1 MVQECFYKENRRNRE
16 ERGLRLSGRF
26 GAEEWRLR
34 PMSQRE
40 NEEIWLRCGRDES
53 RYEAAMLAESV
64 CFPDLKDVGLQ
75 NSYGVAGADRLLT
88 RLLLPGRMYS
98 FVQTEGE
105 FHEPEYFLN
114 LFREYKAAGK
124 PVQLIVFRKL
134 ADGSQI
140 FCGNI
145 EVLLEDYTVT
155 EKGGEQGDFWVE
167 LRWKEYRNAK
177 SIRYEMKKE
186 ADGQTALIEQGQA
199 RESKTPEGSYTVR
212 SGDCLWAIA
221 KRVLGDGTRY
231 REIAEKNGIADPNRI
246 YPGQVLKL

>member
-1 MVQECFYKENRRNRE
+1 MYRIYLKQEATQV
-16 ERGLRLSGRF
+16 LLPVTP
-26 GAEEWRLR
+26 AEIRTKT
-34 PMSQRE
+34 
-40 NEEIWLRCGRDES
+40 ES
-53 RYEAAMLAESV
+53 RNKSVYILNFGELNLARK
-64 CFPDLKDVGLQ
+64 PGLQ
-75 NSYGVAGADRLLT
+75 EISFTV
-88 RLLLPGRMYS
+88 LLPGRLYS
-98 FVQTEGE
+98 FVQTEGA

-114 LFREYKAAGK
+114 LFREYKAAEK

-145 EVLLEDYTVT
+145 EALLEDYMVT
-155 EKGGEQGDFWVE
+155 EKGGEQGDFWVD

-177 SIRYEMKKE
+177 SIRYDMKKE

-199 RESKTPEGSYTVR
+199 RESKTPTGSYTVR

-221 KRVLGDGTRY
+221 KRALGDGTKY
-231 REIAEKNGIADPNRI
+231 REIAEKNGIADPSRI